1 MKKFRRS
8 PFTIACYVIAAM
20 FAAYFVTIVI
30 STVTTINQY
39 YAAYD
44 MSPTFGEVASYL
56 FQQGT
61 MPLFAAIGTFM
72 AGIILDEVRKGNPA
86 NWASDEEIS
95 EAKEAKR
102 LAKEAKQIAKGEAAA
117 AAATAASA
125 AAEKIASDESI
136 KPEFAAVVAEES
148 KNTVVFDDEEDAEA
162 ADEAEAVAEKAD
174 EAEAAVEEKA
184 EEAAVAAAAEAEE
197 TKEEVS
203 DVFEVEVAE
212 DAEKT
217 EDAEEEK

>member
-20 FAAYFVTIVI
+20 FAAYFVTIII

-125 AAEKIASDESI
+125 AEKIVSDESI

-162 ADEAEAVAEKAD
+162 ADEAEA
-174 EAEAAVEEKA
+174 AVEEKA
-184 EEAAVAAAAEAEE
+184 EEAAGAEEKAEDAAGAAAAEAEE
-197 TKEEVS
+197 KAEVS

-212 DAEKT
+212 DAE
-217 EDAEEEK
+217 EK

>member
-1 MKKFRRS
+1 MKMKKFRRS

-125 AAEKIASDESI
+125 AEKIVSDESI

-162 ADEAEAVAEKAD
+162 VAEEAEEKAD
-174 EAEAAVEEKA
+174 EAEAPVEEKA
-184 EEAAVAAAAEAEE
+184 EEAAGATAAEAEE
-197 TKEEVS
+197 KAEVS

-212 DAEKT
+212 DAE
-217 EDAEEEK
+217 EK

>member
-125 AAEKIASDESI
+125 AEKIVSDESI

-162 ADEAEAVAEKAD
+162 ADEAEA
-174 EAEAAVEEKA
+174 AVEEKA
-184 EEAAVAAAAEAEE
+184 EEAAGAAAAEAEE
-197 TKEEVS
+197 KAEVS

-212 DAEKT
+212 DAE
-217 EDAEEEK
+217 EK

>member
-61 MPLFAAIGTFM
+61 MPLFAAVGTFM

-125 AAEKIASDESI
+125 AEKIVSDESI

-148 KNTVVFDDEEDAEA
+148 KNTVVFGDEEDAEA
-162 ADEAEAVAEKAD
+162 VAEEAEEKAD
-174 EAEAAVEEKA
+174 DAEAAVEEKA
-184 EEAAVAAAAEAEE
+184 EEAAGAAAAEAEE
-197 TKEEVS
+197 KAEVS

-212 DAEKT
+212 DAE
-217 EDAEEEK
+217 EK

>member
-125 AAEKIASDESI
+125 AEKVVSDESI

-162 ADEAEAVAEKAD
+162 VAE
-174 EAEAAVEEKA
+174 EAEEKA
-184 EEAAVAAAAEAEE
+184 EEAAGAAAAEAEE
-197 TKEEVS
+197 KAEVS

-212 DAEKT
+212 DAE
-217 EDAEEEK
+217 EK

>member
-20 FAAYFVTIVI
+20 FAAYFVTIII

-125 AAEKIASDESI
+125 AEKIVSDESI

-162 ADEAEAVAEKAD
+162 ADEAEAVAE
-174 EAEAAVEEKA
+174 EAEEKA
-184 EEAAVAAAAEAEE
+184 EEAAGAAAAEAEE
-197 TKEEVS
+197 KAEVS

-212 DAEKT
+212 DAE
-217 EDAEEEK
+217 EK

>member
-1 MKKFRRS
+1 MKMKKFRRS

-102 LAKEAKQIAKGEAAA
+102 LAAA
-117 AAATAASA
+117 AAATAAA
-125 AAEKIASDESI
+125 GAEKLASDDSI

-148 KNTVVFDDEEDAEA
+148 NNTVVFDDDDE
-162 ADEAEAVAEKAD
+162 EAEAVNE
-174 EAEAAVEEKA
+174 
-184 EEAAVAAAAEAEE
+184 AAEASTDTLEE
-197 TKEEVS
+197 ASGDASADAEEKEEVS

-217 EDAEEEK
+217 EEVEEEK

>member
-117 AAATAASA
+117 AAATAAA
-125 AAEKIASDESI
+125 GAEKLASDDSI

-148 KNTVVFDDEEDAEA
+148 NNTVVFDDDDE
-162 ADEAEAVAEKAD
+162 EAEAVNE
-174 EAEAAVEEKA
+174 
-184 EEAAVAAAAEAEE
+184 AAEASTDTLEE
-197 TKEEVS
+197 ASGDASADAEEKEEVS

-217 EDAEEEK
+217 EEVEEEK

>member
-102 LAKEAKQIAKGEAAA
+102 RAKEAKQIAKGEAAA

-125 AAEKIASDESI
+125 AEKVVSDESI

-148 KNTVVFDDEEDAEA
+148 KNTVVFGDEEDAEA
-162 ADEAEAVAEKAD
+162 VAE
-174 EAEAAVEEKA
+174 EAEEKA
-184 EEAAVAAAAEAEE
+184 EEAAGAAAAEAEE
-197 TKEEVS
+197 KAEVS

-212 DAEKT
+212 DAE
-217 EDAEEEK
+217 EK

>member
-61 MPLFAAIGTFM
+61 MPLFAAVGTFM

-125 AAEKIASDESI
+125 AEKIVSDESI

-162 ADEAEAVAEKAD
+162 ADEAEA
-174 EAEAAVEEKA
+174 AVEEKA
-184 EEAAVAAAAEAEE
+184 EEAAGAEE
-197 TKEEVS
+197 K
-203 DVFEVEVAE
+203 
-212 DAEKT
+212 
-217 EDAEEEK
+217 AEEAVRQLILPAVLSGGQ

>member
-125 AAEKIASDESI
+125 AEKIVSDESI

-162 ADEAEAVAEKAD
+162 ADEAEA
-174 EAEAAVEEKA
+174 AVEEKA
-184 EEAAVAAAAEAEE
+184 EEAAGAEEKAEEAAGAAAAEAEE
-197 TKEEVS
+197 KAEVS

-212 DAEKT
+212 DAE
-217 EDAEEEK
+217 EK

>member
-125 AAEKIASDESI
+125 AEKVVSDESI

-162 ADEAEAVAEKAD
+162 ADEAEAVAE
-174 EAEAAVEEKA
+174 EAEEKA
-184 EEAAVAAAAEAEE
+184 EEAAGAAAAEAEE
-197 TKEEVS
+197 KAEVS

-212 DAEKT
+212 DAE
-217 EDAEEEK
+217 EK

>member
-1 MKKFRRS
+1 MKMKKFRRS

-30 STVTTINQY
+30 STVSTINQY

-117 AAATAASA
+117 AAATAAA
-125 AAEKIASDESI
+125 GAEKITSDDSI

-148 KNTVVFDDEEDAEA
+148 KNTVVFDDEEDADVEEK
-162 ADEAEAVAEKAD
+162 DAVNEV
-174 EAEAAVEEKA
+174 AEAAEEVAEDAAADAEEKA
-184 EEAAVAAAAEAEE
+184 EA
-197 TKEEVS
+197 S

-217 EDAEEEK
+217 EEAEEK

>member
-8 PFTIACYVIAAM
+8 PFTIACYVFAAM
-20 FAAYFVTIVI
+20 FAAYFVAVVIGTVSTI
-30 STVTTINQY
+30 TQY

-44 MSPTFGEVASYL
+44 MSPTFGEVANYL

-72 AGIILDEVRKGNPA
+72 AGVILDEVRKGNPA

-125 AAEKIASDESI
+125 AEKIVSDESI

-148 KNTVVFDDEEDAEA
+148 KNTVVFDDEEDAE
-162 ADEAEAVAEKAD
+162 VAEKA
-174 EAEAAVEEKA
+174 EAAVDKA
-184 EEAAVAAAAEAEE
+184 AEDAKEAAADAAAEAEE
-197 TKEEVS
+197 KAEEVS

-212 DAEKT
+212 DAEAT
-217 EDAEEEK
+217 EETK

>member
-20 FAAYFVTIVI
+20 FAAYFVTIII

-125 AAEKIASDESI
+125 AEKVVSDESI

-162 ADEAEAVAEKAD
+162 VAEEAEEKA
-174 EAEAAVEEKA
+174 EEAAVEEKA
-184 EEAAVAAAAEAEE
+184 EEAAGAAAAEAEE
-197 TKEEVS
+197 KAEVS

-212 DAEKT
+212 DAE
-217 EDAEEEK
+217 EK

>member
-61 MPLFAAIGTFM
+61 MPLF
-72 AGIILDEVRKGNPA
+72 IILDEVRKGNPA

-125 AAEKIASDESI
+125 AEKIVSDESI

-162 ADEAEAVAEKAD
+162 VAEEAEEKAD
-174 EAEAAVEEKA
+174 EAEAPVEEKA
-184 EEAAVAAAAEAEE
+184 EEAAGAAAAEAEE
-197 TKEEVS
+197 KAEVS

-212 DAEKT
+212 DAE
-217 EDAEEEK
+217 EK

>member
-1 MKKFRRS
+1 MKKFRKS
-8 PFTIACYVIAAM
+8 PFTIACYVFAAM
-20 FAAYFVTIVI
+20 FAAYFVTVII

-44 MSPTFGEVASYL
+44 MAPTFGEVAGYL

-61 MPLFAAIGTFM
+61 APLFAAIGTFM
-72 AGIILDEVRKGNPA
+72 AGVILDEVRKGNPA
-86 NWASDEEIS
+86 NWASDDEIS

-117 AAATAASA
+117 AAASA
-125 AAEKIASDESI
+125 AEAVSADETI

-148 KNTVVFDDEEDAEA
+148 KNTVVFEDEEDAEA
-162 ADEAEAVAEKAD
+162 AEK
-174 EAEAAVEEKA
+174 AEAAVEDAK
-184 EEAAVAAAAEAEE
+184 EAAGDAAAEAEE
-197 TKEEVS
+197 KAEEVS

-212 DAEKT
+212 DAEAT
-217 EDAEEEK
+217 EETK

>member
-1 MKKFRRS
+1 MKMKKFRRS

-125 AAEKIASDESI
+125 AEKVVSDESI

-162 ADEAEAVAEKAD
+162 VAEEAEEKA
-174 EAEAAVEEKA
+174 EEAAVEEKA
-184 EEAAVAAAAEAEE
+184 EEAAGAAAAEAEE
-197 TKEEVS
+197 KAEVS

-212 DAEKT
+212 DAE
-217 EDAEEEK
+217 EK

>member
-117 AAATAASA
+117 AAATAAA
-125 AAEKIASDESI
+125 GAEKIASDDSI

-148 KNTVVFDDEEDAEA
+148 KNTVVFDDEEDTAAEET
-162 ADEAEAVAEKAD
+162 EAED
-174 EAEAAVEEKA
+174 E
-184 EEAAVAAAAEAEE
+184 AAEASTDTLEE
-197 TKEEVS
+197 ASGDASADAEEKEAVS
-203 DVFEVEVAE
+203 DVFEV
-212 DAEKT
+212 
-217 EDAEEEK
+217 

>member
-125 AAEKIASDESI
+125 AEKIVSDESI

-162 ADEAEAVAEKAD
+162 ADETEAVAE
-174 EAEAAVEEKA
+174 EAEEKA
-184 EEAAVAAAAEAEE
+184 EEAAGAAAAEAEE
-197 TKEEVS
+197 KAEVS

-212 DAEKT
+212 DAE
-217 EDAEEEK
+217 EK

>member
-125 AAEKIASDESI
+125 AEKIVSDESI

-162 ADEAEAVAEKAD
+162 ADEAEAVAE
-174 EAEAAVEEKA
+174 EAEEKA
-184 EEAAVAAAAEAEE
+184 EEAAGAAAAEAEE
-197 TKEEVS
+197 KAEVS

-212 DAEKT
+212 DAE
-217 EDAEEEK
+217 EK

>member
-8 PFTIACYVIAAM
+8 PFTIACYVFAAM

-125 AAEKIASDESI
+125 AEKIVSDESI

-162 ADEAEAVAEKAD
+162 ADEAEAVAE
-174 EAEAAVEEKA
+174 EAEEKA
-184 EEAAVAAAAEAEE
+184 EEAAGAAAAEAEE
-197 TKEEVS
+197 KAEVS

-212 DAEKT
+212 DAE
-217 EDAEEEK
+217 EK

>member
-8 PFTIACYVIAAM
+8 PFTIACYVFAAM
-20 FAAYFVTIVI
+20 FAAYFVTVVI
-30 STVTTINQY
+30 GTVTTITQY
-39 YAAYD
+39 YSAYD
-44 MSPTFGEVASYL
+44 MAPTVGEVAGYL

-72 AGIILDEVRKGNPA
+72 AGVILDEVRKGNPA
-86 NWASDEEIS
+86 NWASDDEIS

-117 AAATAASA
+117 AAASA
-125 AAEKIASDESI
+125 AEAVSADETI

-148 KNTVVFDDEEDAEA
+148 KNTVVFDDEEDAE
-162 ADEAEAVAEKAD
+162 VAEKA
-174 EAEAAVEEKA
+174 EAAVDKA
-184 EEAAVAAAAEAEE
+184 AEDAKEAAADAAAEAEE
-197 TKEEVS
+197 KAEEVS

-212 DAEKT
+212 DAEAT
-217 EDAEEEK
+217 EETK

>member
-95 EAKEAKR
+95 EANEAKR

-125 AAEKIASDESI
+125 AEKIVSDESI

-162 ADEAEAVAEKAD
+162 ADEAEAVAE
-174 EAEAAVEEKA
+174 EAEEKA
-184 EEAAVAAAAEAEE
+184 EEAAGAAAAEAEE
-197 TKEEVS
+197 KAEVS

-212 DAEKT
+212 DAE
-217 EDAEEEK
+217 EK

>member
-8 PFTIACYVIAAM
+8 PFTIACYVFAAM
-20 FAAYFVTIVI
+20 FAAYFVTVVI
-30 STVTTINQY
+30 GTVSTITQY

-44 MSPTFGEVASYL
+44 MSPTFGEVANYL

-72 AGIILDEVRKGNPA
+72 AGVILDEVRKGNPA

-117 AAATAASA
+117 AAATAAA
-125 AAEKIASDESI
+125 GAEKIASDDSI

-148 KNTVVFDDEEDAEA
+148 KNTVVFDDEE
-162 ADEAEAVAEKAD
+162 AEAVNE
-174 EAEAAVEEKA
+174 
-184 EEAAVAAAAEAEE
+184 AAEASTDTLEE
-197 TKEEVS
+197 ASGDASADAEEKEEVS

-217 EDAEEEK
+217 EEVEEEK

>member
-125 AAEKIASDESI
+125 AEKVVSDESI

-162 ADEAEAVAEKAD
+162 VAEEAEEKADEAEAVAE
-174 EAEAAVEEKA
+174 EAEEKA
-184 EEAAVAAAAEAEE
+184 EEVAGAAAAEAEE
-197 TKEEVS
+197 KAEVS

-212 DAEKT
+212 DAE
-217 EDAEEEK
+217 EK

>member
-8 PFTIACYVIAAM
+8 PFTIACYVFAAM
-20 FAAYFVTIVI
+20 FAAYFVAVVIGTVSTI
-30 STVTTINQY
+30 TQY

-44 MSPTFGEVASYL
+44 MSPTFGEVANYL

-72 AGIILDEVRKGNPA
+72 AGVILDEVRKGNPA

-117 AAATAASA
+117 AAATAAA
-125 AAEKIASDESI
+125 GAEKLASDDSI

-148 KNTVVFDDEEDAEA
+148 KNTVVFDDEENADVEEKDAVNEVAEA
-162 ADEAEAVAEKAD
+162 AEDAAE
-174 EAEAAVEEKA
+174 EAAEDAAADAEEKA
-184 EEAAVAAAAEAEE
+184 EA
-197 TKEEVS
+197 S

-217 EDAEEEK
+217 EEAEEK

>member
-125 AAEKIASDESI
+125 AEKIVSDESI

-162 ADEAEAVAEKAD
+162 ADEAEA
-174 EAEAAVEEKA
+174 AVEEKA
-184 EEAAVAAAAEAEE
+184 EEAAGAEEKAEDAAGAAAAEAEE
-197 TKEEVS
+197 KAEVS

-212 DAEKT
+212 DAE
-217 EDAEEEK
+217 EK

>member
-1 MKKFRRS
+1 MKMKKFRRS

-125 AAEKIASDESI
+125 AEKIVSDESI

-162 ADEAEAVAEKAD
+162 ADEAEA
-174 EAEAAVEEKA
+174 AVEEKA
-184 EEAAVAAAAEAEE
+184 EEAAGAAAAEAEE
-197 TKEEVS
+197 KAEVS

-212 DAEKT
+212 DAE
-217 EDAEEEK
+217 EK

>member
-125 AAEKIASDESI
+125 AEKIVSDESI

-162 ADEAEAVAEKAD
+162 ADEADAAAEEA
-174 EAEAAVEEKA
+174 EEKA
-184 EEAAVAAAAEAEE
+184 EEAAGAAAAEAEE
-197 TKEEVS
+197 KAEVS

-212 DAEKT
+212 DAE
-217 EDAEEEK
+217 EK

>member
-8 PFTIACYVIAAM
+8 PFTLACYVIAAM

-125 AAEKIASDESI
+125 AEKVVSDESI

-162 ADEAEAVAEKAD
+162 VAEEAEEKAD
-174 EAEAAVEEKA
+174 EAEAPVEEKA
-184 EEAAVAAAAEAEE
+184 EEAAGAAAAEAEE
-197 TKEEVS
+197 KAEVS

-212 DAEKT
+212 DAE
-217 EDAEEEK
+217 EK

>member
-95 EAKEAKR
+95 EAKEAK
-102 LAKEAKQIAKGEAAA
+102 QIAKGEAAA
-117 AAATAASA
+117 AAATAAA
-125 AAEKIASDESI
+125 GAEKLASDDSI

-148 KNTVVFDDEEDAEA
+148 NNTVVFDDDDE
-162 ADEAEAVAEKAD
+162 EAEAVNE
-174 EAEAAVEEKA
+174 
-184 EEAAVAAAAEAEE
+184 AAEASTDTLEE
-197 TKEEVS
+197 ASGDASADAEEKEEVS

-217 EDAEEEK
+217 EEVEEEK

>member
-8 PFTIACYVIAAM
+8 PFTIACYVFAAM
-20 FAAYFVTIVI
+20 FAAYFVTVVI
-30 STVTTINQY
+30 GTVSTITQY

-44 MSPTFGEVASYL
+44 MSPTFGEVANYL

-125 AAEKIASDESI
+125 AEKVVSDESI

-162 ADEAEAVAEKAD
+162 ADETEAVAE
-174 EAEAAVEEKA
+174 EAEEKA
-184 EEAAVAAAAEAEE
+184 EEAAGAAAAEAEE
-197 TKEEVS
+197 KAEVS

-212 DAEKT
+212 DAE
-217 EDAEEEK
+217 EK

>member
-8 PFTIACYVIAAM
+8 PFTIACYVFAAM
-20 FAAYFVTIVI
+20 FAAYFVTVVI
-30 STVTTINQY
+30 GTVSTINQY

-44 MSPTFGEVASYL
+44 MSPTFGEVANYL

-72 AGIILDEVRKGNPA
+72 AGVILDEVRKGNPA
-86 NWASDEEIS
+86 NWASDDEIS

-117 AAATAASA
+117 AAASA
-125 AAEKIASDESI
+125 AEAVSADETI

-148 KNTVVFDDEEDAEA
+148 KNTVVFDDEEDAE
-162 ADEAEAVAEKAD
+162 VAEKA
-174 EAEAAVEEKA
+174 EAAVDKA
-184 EEAAVAAAAEAEE
+184 AEDAKEAAADAAAEAEE
-197 TKEEVS
+197 KAEEVS

-212 DAEKT
+212 DAEAT
-217 EDAEEEK
+217 EETK

>member
-8 PFTIACYVIAAM
+8 PFTIACYVFAAM
-20 FAAYFVTIVI
+20 FAAYFVAVVIGTVSTI
-30 STVTTINQY
+30 TQY

-44 MSPTFGEVASYL
+44 MSPTFGEVANYL

-72 AGIILDEVRKGNPA
+72 AGVILDEVRKGNPA

-117 AAATAASA
+117 AAATVAAG
-125 AAEKIASDESI
+125 AEKIASDDSI

-148 KNTVVFDDEEDAEA
+148 KNTVVFDDEEDADVEEK
-162 ADEAEAVAEKAD
+162 DAVNEV
-174 EAEAAVEEKA
+174 AEAAEEVAEDAAADAEEKA
-184 EEAAVAAAAEAEE
+184 
-197 TKEEVS
+197 EEVS

-212 DAEKT
+212 DAEAT
-217 EDAEEEK
+217 EETK

>member
-102 LAKEAKQIAKGEAAA
+102 LAKEAKQIAKCEAAA

-125 AAEKIASDESI
+125 AEKIVSDESI

-162 ADEAEAVAEKAD
+162 ADETEAVAE
-174 EAEAAVEEKA
+174 EAEEKA
-184 EEAAVAAAAEAEE
+184 EEAAGAAAAEAEE
-197 TKEEVS
+197 KAEVS

-212 DAEKT
+212 DAE
-217 EDAEEEK
+217 EK

>member
-125 AAEKIASDESI
+125 AEKVVSDESI

-162 ADEAEAVAEKAD
+162 VAEEAEEKA
-174 EAEAAVEEKA
+174 EEAAVEEKA
-184 EEAAVAAAAEAEE
+184 EEAAGAAAAEAEE
-197 TKEEVS
+197 KAEVS

-212 DAEKT
+212 DAE
-217 EDAEEEK
+217 EK